1 MSRFR
6 NFKTSWQFQT
16 RHVTGILESSLM
28 NSATKAVLDV
38 AGKIELDGKEY
49 DTDQLSE
56 VGLRNLSLFRFV
68 VARENEI
75 SNNLALLQR
84 AKNSYIDSL
93 KNEMISSKAGF
104 LFDDN

>member
-1 MSRFR
+1 MSGFC

-16 RHVTGILESSLM
+16 RHVTGTLGSSLVI
-28 NSATKAVLDV
+28 SATKSVLDM

-56 VGLRNLSLFRFV
+56 VGLRNLSLFSFV
-68 VARENEI
+68 VAREYEI
-75 SNNLALLQR
+75 ANNLALLKR
-84 AKNSYIDSL
+84 ARNSYIDSL
-93 KNEMISSKAGF
+93 KKEMISRKAGL